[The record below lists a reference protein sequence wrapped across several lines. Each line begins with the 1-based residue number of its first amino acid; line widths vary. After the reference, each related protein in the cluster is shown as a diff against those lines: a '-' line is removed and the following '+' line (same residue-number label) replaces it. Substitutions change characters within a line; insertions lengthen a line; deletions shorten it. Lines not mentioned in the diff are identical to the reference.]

1 MNEMCNIEILDSRYL
16 YMFED
21 CENNKIWGE
30 ILYMAEMQRI
40 QDQKHWNILSS
51 FSDIYFYS
59 LHGIKYFYVK
69 RTLTK

>member
-16 YMFED
+16 YIED

-30 ILYMAEMQRI
+30 ILYMAEMPRI

-59 LHGIKYFYVK
+59 LQGIKYFYVK